1 MSNNDSG
8 KGRPGTPPPVPTQ
21 RRATTARPE
30 VVQREP
36 SGPTTRRPI
45 VVREIVFGGVTF
57 RIEHDG
63 HNVTVVLPDGTH
75 VLVLTNRGGLEM
87 QIPCRF
93 EGMETQVTMPANSVV
108 TLQW

>member
-1 MSNNDSG
+1 VA
-8 KGRPGTPPPVPTQ
+8 GT
-21 RRATTARPE
+21 
-30 VVQREP
+30 
-36 SGPTTRRPI
+36 
-45 VVREIVFGGVTF
+45 
-57 RIEHDG
+57 
-63 HNVTVVLPDGTH
+63 NPDGTH

>member
-1 MSNNDSG
+1 LSNNDSG

-75 VLVLTNRGGLEM
+75 VLGTWQEASALAAGLLLDGVRG
-87 QIPCRF
+87 QR
-93 EGMETQVTMPANSVV
+93 
-108 TLQW
+108 